1 MTWRE
6 GLKATVES
14 GLVASGLPPL
24 LRRTR
29 RDSVLILVYH
39 NIVPDGVAIGGDTSL
54 HLPREVFAAQLDL
67 LRETHDVVPLEAV
80 LVDGVAGARRPQAVI
95 TFDDAYRG
103 ALTVGI
109 REVVDRGLPATVFVA
124 PAFMGGQFFWW
135 DALTASG
142 ARGPTESFRARALNE
157 CRGVNEAVRRWAE
170 ACGYQPQALPDVAAC
185 ASEDELRAAALQPGI
200 TFGSHS
206 WSHPN
211 LARLTPTELD
221 EELSRPLAWLR
232 ERFTCV
238 LPVLSYP
245 YGLSSPTVQRAAVTA
260 GYRAGLLV
268 HGGSVRSRQR
278 NPFAL
283 PRWNVPAGLSRN
295 GFMLRAAGLLRR

>member
-6 GLKATVES
+6 GLKTTVER

-29 RDSVLILVYH
+29 RDSVLILAYH
-39 NIVPDGVAIGGDTSL
+39 NVVPNGATIGGDTSL
-54 HLPREVFAAQLDL
+54 HLPRASFAAQLDL
-67 LRETHDVVPLEAV
+67 LQETHDVVPLEAV
-80 LVDGVAGARRPQAVI
+80 LRGRGGGGRRPQAVI

-103 ALTVGI
+103 AVTVGVS
-109 REVVDRGLPATVFVA
+109 EVASRGLSATVFVA
-124 PAFMGGQFFWW
+124 PAFVGGRFFWW
-135 DALTASG
+135 DALTPPGTA
-142 ARGPTESFRARALNE
+142 GPTESFRSRALDE
-157 CRGVNEAVRRWAE
+157 YRGADAVVRRWAH
-170 ACGYQPQALPDVAAC
+170 AHGYPAQPLPSSAAC
-185 ASEDELRAAALQPGI
+185 ASEEELHAAAHHPGI

-211 LARLTPTELD
+211 LPRLTRAEVDDELA
-221 EELSRPLAWLR
+221 RPLAWLR
-232 ERFTCV
+232 ERFACV

-245 YGLSSPTVQRAAVTA
+245 YGLSSPAVQRAAMDA

-268 HGGSVRSRQR
+268 SGGSVPRRQP

-295 GFMLRAAGLLRR
+295 GFMLRAAGLLRQ